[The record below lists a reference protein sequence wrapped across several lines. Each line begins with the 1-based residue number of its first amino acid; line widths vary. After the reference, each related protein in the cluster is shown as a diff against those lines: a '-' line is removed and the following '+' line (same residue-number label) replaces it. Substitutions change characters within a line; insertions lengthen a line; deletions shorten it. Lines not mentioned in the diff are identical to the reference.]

1 MGENELYH
9 YGVLGMKWG
18 VRKDRTRGGFG
29 KKKKKTKL
37 VLESPFSQKKRQA
50 EERTK
55 AQESADAAKGV
66 KKISDMSD
74 DELRSLINRMQ
85 LERQYKDLLPK
96 QKAKG
101 KSWAKQFLAKNAEY
115 VLTQAVQRTA
125 DRAIKKALDKKFGK
139 DSSDG
144 KKKSKEGND

>member
-29 KKKKKTKL
+29 KKKARL
-37 VLESPFSQKKRQA
+37 VLESPLSQKKRQA
-50 EERTK
+50 ESKTK
-55 AQESADAAKGV
+55 TPDLSSAEKGV

-85 LERQYKDLLPK
+85 MEQQYRDLLPK
-96 QKAKG
+96 KQEKG
-101 KSWAKQFLAKNAEY
+101 KSFAKKFLAKNAEY
-115 VLTQAVQRTA
+115 VLTQVVQQTA
-125 DRAIKKALDKKFGK
+125 NRAIRSALDKKFGPTK
-139 DSSDG
+139 EDE
-144 KKKSKEGND
+144 KKKKND

>member
-29 KKKKKTKL
+29 KKKKRTKL

-50 EERTK
+50 EMRTTAPK
-55 AQESADAAKGV
+55 SSSAAKGI

-74 DELRSLINRMQ
+74 EELRSLISRMQ
-85 LERQYKDLLPK
+85 LEQQYKDLLPK
-96 QKAKG
+96 KQEKG
-101 KSWAKQFLAKNAEY
+101 KSWAKNFLAKNAEY
-115 VLTQAVQRTA
+115 ILTQTVQQTA
-125 DRAIKKALDKKFGK
+125 NRAIKSALDKKFGPVK
-139 DSSDG
+139 EDE
-144 KKKSKEGND
+144 KKKK

>member
-1 MGENELYH
+1 MEENELYH

-29 KKKKKTKL
+29 KKKKKAKL

-50 EERTK
+50 ESKTK
-55 AQESADAAKGV
+55 APDSSSAAKGV

-85 LERQYKDLLPK
+85 MEQQYKDLLPK
-96 QKAKG
+96 KQEKG
-101 KSWAKQFLAKNAEY
+101 KSFAKKFLAKNAEY
-115 VLTQAVQRTA
+115 VLTQVVQQTA
-125 DRAIKKALDKKFGK
+125 NRAIRSALDKKFGPMK
-139 DSSDG
+139 EDEK
-144 KKKSKEGND
+144 KKKSG

>member
-1 MGENELYH
+1 MEDNELYH

-18 VRKDRTRGGFG
+18 IRKERKRSG
-29 KKKKKTKL
+29 KKKKAKL

-50 EERTK
+50 EAKQK
-55 AQESADAAKGV
+55 APPSSQAARGV
-66 KKISDMSD
+66 KKLSDMSD
-74 DELRSLINRMQ
+74 DELRALINRMQ

-96 QKAKG
+96 KQEKG

-115 VLTQAVQRTA
+115 ILTQAVQKTA

-139 DSSDG
+139 DSSE
-144 KKKSKEGND
+144 KKKKTGDNGND